1 MFPPC
6 PQRAH
11 VLPWGTELLE
21 LQGSHYLGI
30 SVSGLGVID
39 VCVLI
44 SNYYMPDLLRGRDP

>member
-44 SNYYMPDLLRGRDP
+44 SNYYMPHLLIGRDP